1 MNAQQRM
8 ADRKQ
13 LKVKSKADFKVLAG
27 ASGFVARLSDELV
40 LPETAT
46 PQEAAPLT
54 GDEALQKFME
64 GNKRYVEQKRT
75 YPDQTPM
82 RLAEVSKGPG
92 FC

>member
-1 MNAQQRM
+1 MPNKQ
-8 ADRKQ
+8 Q
-13 LKVKSKADFKVLAG
+13 LKVHYQADFKVLAG
-27 ASGFVARLSDELV
+27 ASGFVDRLSDELV

-54 GDEALQKFME
+54 GDEALQKLME